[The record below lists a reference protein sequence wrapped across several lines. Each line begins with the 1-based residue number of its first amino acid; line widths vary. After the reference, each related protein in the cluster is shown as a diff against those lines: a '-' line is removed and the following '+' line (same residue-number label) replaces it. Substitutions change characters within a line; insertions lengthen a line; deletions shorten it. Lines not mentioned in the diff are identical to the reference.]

1 MFVGFYQMALSCG
14 TMPDTARV
22 LTVQHALTLEP
33 LLSAIVKAGAGGLNA
48 PIRAVHVLEQPELT
62 PWVRGGELLLSTG
75 LSWNF
80 SDDEAKGFV
89 QSAARLN
96 VSALLLATGRF
107 RSGFTDS
114 MLKAADTLEFPLI
127 ELPFDVPFVAV
138 SDAIT
143 LELLLVR
150 DAVVER
156 ADLIH
161 RTLSQAAVFAS
172 SVQDLS
178 DALSVAMQTSVVF
191 SDLERRVIAVSHA
204 LQDSIWQHV
213 QVDESIPQHWQS
225 TASHLEPTLAIDRIS
240 CAVRDG
246 GGLRGALWVQRGAAI
261 HPDLE
266 ARVVVHAATVFAVHL
281 AQVQTRGLIEARL
294 GYNVVD
300 ALLEG
305 LWAGDARL
313 QERARL
319 MGFHPTAAQRVVLIV
334 PVAGSTV
341 LGTPEGFRAREA
353 LAARV
358 GDALDKL
365 GVAPLL
371 TVNLGRVIALIPD
384 HNEVVKAVKSRLHA
398 TDVRVVIGSSC
409 ADPSEFKPSLRELER
424 LSVGGSGVVNLDDLT
439 IERMLG
445 SIADSAAIEQLLAR
459 TFDLLKSK
467 PILQRTLEAL
477 IETGFHQSK
486 SAAKLGI
493 HWNTLKYRL
502 SRLETLL
509 DFSANDPQAIF
520 GLTLAAQV
528 RRIQPSFSPKPY

>member
-1 MFVGFYQMALSCG
+1 
-14 TMPDTARV
+14 MPRV
-22 LTVQHALTLEP
+22 LNLRHALTLEP
-33 LLSAIVKAGAGGLNA
+33 LLGATVKAGAAGLSA

-62 PWVRGGELLLSTG
+62 PWVRGGELVLSTG
-75 LSWNF
+75 LSWEF
-80 SDDEAKGFV
+80 SDSEAREFV
-89 QSAARLN
+89 HSAARLG

-107 RSGFTDS
+107 RSGFTPA
-114 MLKAADTLEFPLI
+114 MLEAAGELEFPLI
-127 ELPFDVPFVAV
+127 ELPFDVPFVAI
-138 SDAIT
+138 SDAIN
-143 LELLLVR
+143 LELLTLR

-156 ADLIH
+156 ADGIH
-161 RTLSQAAVFAS
+161 RRLSQAAVFAS
-172 SVQDLS
+172 SVQELS
-178 DALSVAMQTSVVF
+178 DALSLEMRTSVVF

-204 LQDSIWQHV
+204 LPDALWQRVH
-213 QVDESIPQHWQS
+213 VDESIPQHWQS
-225 TASHLEPTLAIDRIS
+225 SASHLEPILAIDRIS

-246 GGLRGALWVQRGAAI
+246 GGLRGALWLQRDPAI

-305 LWAGDARL
+305 LWATEPHL

-319 MGFHPTAAQRVVLIV
+319 MGFHANSAQRVVLV
-334 PVAGSTV
+334 TPVAGGAA

-358 GDALDKL
+358 GGVLRKL

-371 TVNLGRVIALIPD
+371 TVNLGRVIALVPD
-384 HNEVVKAVKSRLHA
+384 QGELVNALKANLHA
-398 TDVRVVIGSSC
+398 TDVRVLIGSSC
-409 ADPSEFKPSLRELER
+409 AAPSDFKTHLQQLER
-424 LSVGGSGVVNLDDLT
+424 LSGGDSGVVSLDDLT
-439 IERMLG
+439 IEQMLG
-445 SIADSAAIEQLLAR
+445 SIGDRAACEQLLMR
-459 TFDLLKSK
+459 SFGLLEQQ
-467 PILQRTLEAL
+467 PVLLRTLEAL

-486 SAAKLGI
+486 SAALLNV

-509 DFSANDPQAIF
+509 NFSASDPRAVF
-520 GLTLAAQV
+520 ELTLAAQL
-528 RRIQPSFSPKPY
+528 RRLQPTISHKPY

>member
-1 MFVGFYQMALSCG
+1 MRDA
-14 TMPDTARV
+14 ARV

-33 LLSAIVKAGAGGLNA
+33 LLGATVQAGSSGLSA
-48 PIRAVHVLEQPELT
+48 PIRAVHVVEQPELT
-62 PWVRGGELLLSTG
+62 PWVRGGELILSTG
-75 LSWNF
+75 LSWEF
-80 SDDEAKGFV
+80 SDIEARAFV
-89 QSAARLN
+89 QSAARLG

-107 RSGFTDS
+107 RSAFS
-114 MLKAADTLEFPLI
+114 PAMLEMARELHFPLI
-127 ELPFDVPFVAV
+127 ELPFDIPFVAV

-143 LELLLVR
+143 LELLMIR

-161 RTLSQAAVFAS
+161 RRLSQAAVFAS
-172 SVQDLS
+172 SVKDLS
-178 DALSVAMQTSVVF
+178 DALSLEMQTSVVF
-191 SDLERRVIAVSHA
+191 SDLERQVIAVSHA
-204 LQDSIWQHV
+204 KADSVWQRV
-213 QVDESIPQHWQS
+213 QMDESIPQHWQS
-225 TASHLEPTLAIDRIS
+225 TASHLEPTLAVDRIS

-246 GGLRGALWVQRGAAI
+246 GGLRGALWLQRTAAI

-294 GYNVVD
+294 GYNVLD

-305 LWAGDARL
+305 LWANDTRL

-319 MGFHPTAAQRVVLIV
+319 MGFQPKIAQRVVLIV
-334 PVAGSTV
+334 PVSGSTV

-358 GDALDKL
+358 GSVLNRL

-384 HNEVVKAVKSRLHA
+384 QVLLVKALKAQLHA
-398 TDVRVVIGSSC
+398 TDVRVIIGSSC
-409 ADPSEFKPSLRELER
+409 EEPSDLKTHLQQLER
-424 LSVGGSGVVNLDDLT
+424 LSVGESGVVSLDDLT

-445 SIADSAAIEQLLAR
+445 SIADQAATQQLLAR
-459 TFDLLKSK
+459 SFALLEHQ
-467 PILQRTLEAL
+467 PVLLRTLEAL

-486 SAAKLGI
+486 SAALLGI

-502 SRLETLL
+502 TRLETLL
-509 DFSANDPQAIF
+509 DFKASDPQAVF
-520 GLTLAAQV
+520 ELTLAGQM
-528 RRIQPSFSPKPY
+528 RRIQPQLSPKPY

>member
-1 MFVGFYQMALSCG
+1 
-14 TMPDTARV
+14 MPRV
-22 LTVQHALTLEP
+22 LTLQHALTLEP
-33 LLSAIVKAGAGGLNA
+33 LLGATVKTGAAGLTA

-75 LSWNF
+75 LSWDF
-80 SDDEAKGFV
+80 GDAEARAFV
-89 QSAARLN
+89 QSAARLG

-107 RSGFTDS
+107 RSGFTQA
-114 MLKAADTLEFPLI
+114 MLEAAEEANLPLI
-127 ELPFDVPFVAV
+127 ELPFDVPFVAI

-143 LELLLVR
+143 LELLTLR

-156 ADLIH
+156 ADGVH
-161 RTLSQAAVFAS
+161 RRLSQAAVFAT

-178 DALSVAMQTSVVF
+178 DALSVEMQTSVVF

-204 LQDSIWQHV
+204 QPDALWQRV

-225 TASHLEPTLAIDRIS
+225 SASHLEPILAIDRIS

-246 GGLRGALWVQRGAAI
+246 GGLRGALWLQRDPAI

-281 AQVQTRGLIEARL
+281 AQVNTRGLIESRL

-305 LWAGDARL
+305 LWATDTRL

-319 MGFHPTAAQRVVLIV
+319 MGFRPSDAHRVVLV
-334 PVAGSTV
+334 APVAGSAV
-341 LGTPEGFRAREA
+341 MGTPEGFRAREA

-358 GDALDKL
+358 QAVLRKL

-371 TVNLGRVIALIPD
+371 TVNLGRVIALVPD
-384 HNEVVKAVKSRLHA
+384 QGEVVKALKAQLHA
-398 TDVRVVIGSSC
+398 ADVRVIIGSSC
-409 ADPSEFKPSLRELER
+409 NEPSDLKSDLQQLER
-424 LSVGGSGVVNLDDLT
+424 LSIGNSGVVSLDDLT
-439 IERMLG
+439 IERMLT
-445 SIADSAAIEQLLAR
+445 SITDRAASEQLLAR
-459 TFDLLKSK
+459 SFGLLEHQ
-467 PILQRTLEAL
+467 PVLLRTLEAL
-477 IETGFHQSK
+477 IETGFHQLK
-486 SAAKLGI
+486 SAALLGI

-509 DFSANDPQAIF
+509 DFKASDPRAIF
-520 GLTLAAQV
+520 ELTLAREV
-528 RRIQPSFSPKPY
+528 RRIQC

>member
-1 MFVGFYQMALSCG
+1 
-14 TMPDTARV
+14 MPDAPRV
-22 LTVQHALTLEP
+22 LTVEHALTLEP
-33 LLSAIVKAGAGGLNA
+33 LLKATVKAGAAGLSA

-62 PWVRGGELLLSTG
+62 PWVRGFELLLTTG
-75 LSWNF
+75 LSWDF
-80 SDDEAKGFV
+80 GDDQAREFIG
-89 QSAARLN
+89 SAARLG

-107 RSGFTDS
+107 RSGFAEA
-114 MLKAADTLEFPLI
+114 MLVLADELHFPLI

-143 LELLLVR
+143 LELLIVR
-150 DAVVER
+150 DAVVEK

-161 RTLSQAAVFAS
+161 RRLSQAAVYAS

-178 DALSVAMQTSVVF
+178 DALSQSMQTSVVF

-204 LQDSIWQHV
+204 QPDPIWQRV
-213 QVDESIPQHWQS
+213 QIDESIPQHWQS

-246 GGLRGALWVQRGAAI
+246 GGLRGALWLQRDPTI

-266 ARVVVHAATVFAVHL
+266 SRVVVHAATVFAVHL

-305 LWAGDARL
+305 LWAVDTRL

-319 MGFHPTAAQRVVLIV
+319 MGFHPRVAQRVVLIV

-358 GDALDKL
+358 QAVMQKL

-384 HNEVVKAVKSRLHA
+384 QVGIVKALSGQLYA

-409 ADPSEFKPSLRELER
+409 AEPSDLKTHVQQLER
-424 LSVGGSGVVNLDDLT
+424 LSVGGSGVVQLDELT

-445 SIADSAAIEQLLAR
+445 SIADGAATEQLLSR
-459 TFDLLKSK
+459 TFGLLKNQ
-467 PILQRTLEAL
+467 PVLQRTLEAL
-477 IETGFHQSK
+477 IATGFHQAK
-486 SAAKLGI
+486 SAALLGI

-502 SRLETLL
+502 QRLETLL
-509 DFSANDPQAIF
+509 DFKASDPQAVF
-520 GLTLAAQV
+520 GLTLAAQM
-528 RRIQPSFSPKPY
+528 RRIQT

>member
-1 MFVGFYQMALSCG
+1 
-14 TMPDTARV
+14 MPRV
-22 LTVQHALTLEP
+22 LTLQHALTLEP
-33 LLSAIVKAGAGGLNA
+33 LLLATVKAGAAGITV

-80 SDDEAKGFV
+80 SDDEARAFV
-89 QSAARLN
+89 QSAARLG

-107 RSGFTDS
+107 RSGFTQA
-114 MLKAADTLEFPLI
+114 MLEAAQELNFPLL

-143 LELLLVR
+143 LELLMVR

-156 ADLIH
+156 ADGIH
-161 RTLSQAAVFAS
+161 RKLSQAAVFAS
-172 SVQDLS
+172 SVQELS
-178 DALSVAMQTSVVF
+178 DALSQATQTSVVF

-204 LQDSIWQHV
+204 QPDALWQRV

-246 GGLRGALWVQRGAAI
+246 GGLRGALWLHRSLAT

-281 AQVQTRGLIEARL
+281 AQVQTSGLIESQL
-294 GYNVVD
+294 GYSVVD
-300 ALLEG
+300 AMLEG
-305 LWAGDARL
+305 LWATDTRL

-319 MGFHPTAAQRVVLIV
+319 MGFQPKIAQRVVLIV
-334 PVAGSTV
+334 PMEGVAV
-341 LGTPEGFRAREA
+341 LGTPEGFRALEA

-358 GDALDKL
+358 QTALRKL
-365 GVAPLL
+365 GIVSLL
-371 TVNLGRVIALIPD
+371 TVHLGRVIALIPD
-384 HNEVVKAVKSRLHA
+384 RGAVVQVIKAQLHA
-398 TDVRVVIGSSC
+398 ADVRVVIGSSC
-409 ADPSEFKPSLRELER
+409 NDPSDLKNHLRQLER

-439 IERMLG
+439 IERLLG
-445 SIADSAAIEQLLAR
+445 SITDRAAIEQLLAR
-459 TFDLLKSK
+459 SFGLLEHQ
-467 PILQRTLEAL
+467 PVLQRTLEAL

-486 SAAKLGI
+486 SAVLLGI

-502 SRLETLL
+502 TRLETLL
-509 DFSANDPQAIF
+509 DFDASDPKAVF
-520 GLTLAAQV
+520 ELTLAGQV
-528 RRIQPSFSPKPY
+528 RRFQPQLSAKPY